1 MPEHGPGSLARFG
14 RRLVAVMVDWF
25 LSTLIAAGLMGYRLG
40 SGGLGPFK
48 PLAVF
53 VVMNLLLV
61 GTLGFTIGHRLLGI
75 RVVCVGGAS
84 AGPLRATVRTI
95 LLALVIP
102 AVIWDRDTRGFHD
115 KLARTVPVRL

>member
-1 MPEHGPGSLARFG
+1 
-14 RRLVAVMVDWF
+14 MVDWF
-25 LSTLIAAGLMGYRLG
+25 LATLIAAGLMGYRLG

-84 AGPLRATVRTI
+84 AGPLRAAVRTM

>member
-25 LSTLIAAGLMGYRLG
+25 LSTMIAAGLMGYRLG

-84 AGPLRATVRTI
+84 AGPLRAAVRTI